1 MNLLFR
7 LKKEFFGVFPE
18 WPFAAVTQAGSHCF
32 ECLGAVPSGEREST
46 PAVLERGRLSFRLR
60 LATGAVAGGEA
71 KVDLMDGV
79 DRVDMVDG
87 ELGDRRVKFRVF
99 KHREFETQS

>member
-1 MNLLFR
+1 MSCGLRVGLRWR
-7 LKKEFFGVFPE
+7 L
-18 WPFAAVTQAGSHCF
+18 
-32 ECLGAVPSGEREST
+32 
-46 PAVLERGRLSFRLR
+46 LERKGGQRGQELDGCGRVGTGTDRRKRLSFRLR